1 MISGFY
7 MGLVLNG
14 TYRNRKGAFYANRA
28 LRIFPEFWIVVIV
41 TLVLRVVVLH
51 ENFFAQINAVP
62 FPGNV
67 LLYLSNSTIFGS
79 DTVMFLQSTGDQ
91 ITVGP
96 FLEST
101 PLLFPLL
108 LIPQAWTL
116 VLELTFYLLAPFL
129 VKLRSSVL
137 IGIVITALVAKYVVA
152 GAILN
157 LED

>member
-1 MISGFY
+1 MLRFLLALAVVAAHAGTLWPSTFAGVGGIVAVEAFFIISGFY

-79 DTVMFLQSTGDQ
+79 DT
-91 ITVGP
+91 
-96 FLEST
+96 
-101 PLLFPLL
+101 
-108 LIPQAWTL
+108 
-116 VLELTFYLLAPFL
+116 
-129 VKLRSSVL
+129 
-137 IGIVITALVAKYVVA
+137 
-152 GAILN
+152 
-157 LED
+157 